1 MNRVKSCEIKF
12 CMGKIATKAV
22 NRPAHLSAG
31 IGGSYYILFLPGAGW
46 DRPNAER
53 WLKNQVPGRCDGA
66 LKLFHSVS
74 GNIPRIIN
82 AIWLAANNTSHLNA
96 ASVKP

>member
-1 MNRVKSCEIKF
+1 MRNQVLHGENCDQGREQ
-12 CMGKIATKAV
+12 
-22 NRPAHLSAG
+22 AG
-31 IGGSYYILFLPGAGW
+31 SPVCRHWCPYYILFLPGAGW

-66 LKLFHSVS
+66 LKLFHSVN

-82 AIWLAANNTSHLNA
+82 AIWLAANNTSHLNT